1 MVASVGV
8 MMFHVY
14 CVQVLILRMSFE
26 MPLPVLMRKVLG
38 KFMKIGMSLCIY
50 TFCVFC
56 DFLCSHNSLVL

>member
-50 TFCVFC
+50 TSVCFVIF
-56 DFLCSHNSLVL
+56 SVAIIV